1 MTVAEATAA
10 SSPIININDV
20 RHDFIV
26 PVIVKER
33 TVEFTLDDDTSASSL
48 LTILRSLPATDT
60 DVHREIRRRI
70 AVHRHAP
77 LEVLET
83 LSTDRQAWVRRAV
96 ANHKNTTQSLLTAL
110 AKDASVDVRV
120 AVAQNWNTPVGV
132 LRVLAEDEATMV
144 RSWAVEHPEMSTEIL
159 LRSLNEKSPVVY
171 RKVLEELVRR
181 AYPEANLPETV

>member
-1 MTVAEATAA
+1 MTVAEATA

-26 PVIVKER
+26 PVIIKEN
-33 TVEFTLDDDTSASSL
+33 TVEFTLDDDTSATSI
-48 LTILRSLPATDT
+48 LTILKSLPTKDSDT
-60 DVHREIRRRI
+60 LREIRRRI
-70 AVHRHAP
+70 SVHAEAP
-77 LEVLET
+77 VEALEI

-96 ANHKNTTQSLLTAL
+96 ANHKNTTQELLSTL

-120 AVAQNWNTPVGV
+120 AVAQNWATPVSV
-132 LRVLAEDEATMV
+132 LRTLAEDEATMV

-159 LRSLNEKSPVVY
+159 IRSLNEKSPVVY

-181 AYPEANLPETV
+181 AYPEANVPETV